1 MLVLC
6 DAARVACAR
15 DGARRSML
23 LPRMS
28 DARHWRR
35 DSKLQLPIGSAA
47 AVIERYAVGDGGLR
61 IPWG

>member
-1 MLVLC
+1 
-6 DAARVACAR
+6 
-15 DGARRSML
+15 ML

-47 AVIERYAVGDGGLR
+47 AVIERYAIGDGGLR